1 MEHFR
6 KTGTFFGRTSV
17 ACSKASF
24 KFSRFLQYSSVFSVF
39 LEMERNIFHAPQ
51 SNTKGGMENPVNKYL
66 RYTFAGLPSPDPLR
80 DPIGS

>member
-51 SNTKGGMENPVNKYL
+51 SNTKGGMKNPVSEYWQ
-66 RYTFAGLPSPDPLR
+66 YTAGELPGLDPR
-80 DPIGS
+80 HAQAGH